1 MKGAAAD
8 TEREQRVPR
17 LRHTP
22 PLIRDHVSVATTPQA
37 LRKFHHWPLA
47 VLLVCALAIR
57 VALIPLYARL
67 PGGFY
72 DEDFWKLWMQA
83 IHDHGVLNVFRATDS
98 EYLGYQ
104 WLLWLLAS
112 IYQFIGGSYTQTSPS
127 LHALVK
133 VPSIAFDL
141 MLIVVVYEAT
151 RLLYSESTAGSQH
164 DGRRREWAAL
174 TAAALF
180 AFQPA
185 VLYDS
190 AIWAQT
196 DAGVTAAMLGSLV
209 LAASRRPWLGWLVWT
224 LGFLIKPHPVIM
236 LPILVVVTVRAHGWC
251 GAARASTAVP
261 LVVAIVLGP
270 WIAHG
275 DLGRIL
281 DTYHRLFTA
290 DYERLSSSAWNLWW
304 FVDVASHPHPEDDVG
319 GAWLTYRMLG
329 LALSAMAGGLAV
341 LAAARLSLL
350 RGALLGAAYAS
361 CAFYVLPIS
370 THERYL
376 YPFLALMLPV
386 VVVERRWLWLY
397 IPLSATLVL
406 NLIVVAP
413 PISAWT
419 DRWIE
424 SPFSLAVAACNV
436 TLFCV
441 FTMALALELWHAGI
455 AHGDDGVSEDIGA
468 LRAAA
473 RATP

>member
-1 MKGAAAD
+1 M
-8 TEREQRVPR
+8 
-17 LRHTP
+17 
-22 PLIRDHVSVATTPQA
+22 SVAATTQA
-37 LRKFHHWPLA
+37 LRKSHHWPLA
-47 VLLVCALAIR
+47 VLIVSALAIR
-57 VALIPLYARL
+57 VALVPLYARL

-83 IHDHGVLNVFRATDS
+83 IHEHGVLNVFRATDS

-104 WLLWLLAS
+104 WILWLLAS
-112 IYQFIGGSYTQTSPS
+112 VYQFIGGSYTQTSPS

-133 VPSIAFDL
+133 VPSIGFDL
-141 MLIVVVYEAT
+141 ILIVVVYQAT
-151 RLLYSESTAGSQH
+151 RLFYSEGTASFQH
-164 DGRRREWAAL
+164 DGKRRERAAL
-174 TAAALF
+174 AAGAVF

-190 AIWAQT
+190 AVWAQT

-236 LPILVVVTVRAHGWC
+236 LPILVVVTVRAHGWG
-251 GAARASTAVP
+251 GAARASAAAP
-261 LVVAIVLGP
+261 LVAAVILGP

-304 FVDVASHPHPEDDVG
+304 FVDVASHPHPEDNVV

-329 LALSAMAGGLAV
+329 LALSAIAGGLAM
-341 LAAARLSLL
+341 LTAARLPLL
-350 RGALLGAAYAS
+350 RGAFLGAAYAA

-376 YPFLALMLPV
+376 YPYLALMLPV
-386 VVVERRWLWLY
+386 VIVERQWLWLY
-397 IPLSATLVL
+397 VPLSATLFL

-413 PISAWT
+413 PISGWT

-424 SPFSLAVAACNV
+424 SPFSLAVAAVNV

-441 FTMALALELWHAGI
+441 FTMAIALELWRAGI
-455 AHGDDGVSEDIGA
+455 RQTDDERVGVSDGVEE
-468 LRAAA
+468 RRVTT
-473 RATP
+473 RATR